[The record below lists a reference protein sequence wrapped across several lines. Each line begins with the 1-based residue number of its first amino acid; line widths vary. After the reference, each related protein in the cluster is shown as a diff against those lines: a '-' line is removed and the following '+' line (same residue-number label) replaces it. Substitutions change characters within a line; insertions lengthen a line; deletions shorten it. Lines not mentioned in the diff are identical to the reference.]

1 MKQVP
6 DEKSRLEIPSR
17 NFDPYR
23 FLSSKIEKHRS
34 QETIAAMTQRLLRDR
49 SHAGG
54 R

>member
-34 QETIAAMTQRLLRDR
+34 RETIAAMTQRLLRDR